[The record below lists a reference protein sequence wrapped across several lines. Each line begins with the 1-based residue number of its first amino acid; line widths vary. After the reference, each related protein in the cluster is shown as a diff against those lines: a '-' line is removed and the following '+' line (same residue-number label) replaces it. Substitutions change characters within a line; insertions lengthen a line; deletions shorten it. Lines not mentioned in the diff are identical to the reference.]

1 MPLPDLLPELKR
13 RRNSSQELH
22 EDMTEAERLAFLKRS
37 LARARAQNAEL
48 EILRQQQERD
58 LAEAYVQRRHQQA
71 DERREERRRNLSHL
85 KACAKVEPIPLM
97 VEEDPKAS
105 SLLKQQPS
113 LRQRLRLVLTPKVP
127 DLTRPSSD
135 RSLSPRKPA
144 VPRTKR
150 KPKQPAA
157 EVPSAQDPQMPRKEL
172 LRATQHQLLKSCG
185 LVIYKQDMKA
195 HFKRIVEAVEVDQAA
210 SAGQQKTAMAN
221 LARPIL
227 SENRSRRH

>member
-1 MPLPDLLPELKR
+1 
-13 RRNSSQELH
+13 
-22 EDMTEAERLAFLKRS
+22 MTEAERLAFLKRS

-85 KACAKVEPIPLM
+85 KAFCSVATLATCGWACAKVEPIPLM

-150 KPKQPAA
+150 RPKQPAA

>member
-1 MPLPDLLPELKR
+1 
-13 RRNSSQELH
+13 
-22 EDMTEAERLAFLKRS
+22 MTEAERLAFLKRS
-37 LARARAQNAEL
+37 LARARAQNAEV

-150 KPKQPAA
+150 RPKQPAA

-185 LVIYKQDMKA
+185 LVIYKQDMKTW
-195 HFKRIVEAVEVDQAA
+195 FFP
-210 SAGQQKTAMAN
+210 TAPGCTWIKNSWWCQYVPVLGA
-221 LARPIL
+221 LQEDRG
-227 SENRSRRH
+227 SSRSRPSSQCRAAEDCDGQFGKANSL